1 MFNDSV
7 WSARDPGPGSEGT
20 IAASLIVRAAPR
32 NADIATPGAAT
43 CATIFREDDPAGNAP
58 RNRGGA
64 MRLTQALVLLMGVTA
79 LSIGS
84 IALGE
89 TYPARPVHLIVTYP
103 PAGSSDL
110 MARILA
116 QKLSELWAQPVIVE
130 NKAGAAGSIGM
141 DYAAHQPPD
150 GYSFVIGNLGPV
162 TVNPLLSKVPYD
174 VERDFVPVSLIAT
187 GPNVLVVNP
196 KTPVKTLGE
205 LIAYARANPGKLN
218 FGSGGAGSVAH
229 LSGEMLKSLA
239 HLYIVHVPYKGG
251 ILSVNDLIAGHV
263 QIVFSDA
270 LPVMQHIRAGTL
282 RALAITS
289 PERSPL
295 VPDVPTCLE
304 SGVPGLV
311 AVNWWGVLLPA
322 GTPKPVADKFYA
334 DLVKVMQDPEVK
346 DKFAQLG
353 VEALSGAG
361 EQFAAYMRAET
372 AKYAKLIKDA
382 NIHSE

>member
-1 MFNDSV
+1 MRIF
-7 WSARDPGPGSEGT
+7 
-20 IAASLIVRAAPR
+20 
-32 NADIATPGAAT
+32 TP
-43 CATIFREDDPAGNAP
+43 
-58 RNRGGA
+58 
-64 MRLTQALVLLMGVTA
+64 LVLVVGLVAA
-79 LSIGS
+79 LPSS
-84 IALGE
+84 AVLAE
-89 TYPARPVHLIVTYP
+89 TYPSKPVRLIVTYP

-110 MARILA
+110 MGRILG
-116 QKLSELWAQPVIVE
+116 QKLAELWGQPVIVE
-130 NKAGAAGSIGM
+130 NKPGAAGSIGM

-150 GYSFVIGNLGPV
+150 GYSFVIGNLGPAA
-162 TVNPLLSKVPYD
+162 VNPLLSKVPYD

-196 KTPVKTLGE
+196 KTPVRTLGE

-218 FGSGGAGSVAH
+218 FGSGGPGSVAH

-239 HLYIVHVPYKGG
+239 HVDIVHVPYKGG

-263 QIVFSDA
+263 QMVFSDA

-295 VPDVPTCLE
+295 VPDVPTCVE

-322 GTPKPVADKFYA
+322 GTPKAVADKFYS
-334 DLVKVMQDPEVK
+334 DLLKVMHDPDVK
-346 DKFAQLG
+346 EKFAQLG
-353 VEALSGAG
+353 VEVVSSTA
-361 EQFAAYMRAET
+361 EQFAAYMRSES
-372 AKYAKLIKDA
+372 AKYAKLIKEA
-382 NIHSE
+382 NIHGE

>member
-1 MFNDSV
+1 M
-7 WSARDPGPGSEGT
+7 R
-20 IAASLIVRAAPR
+20 IVRP
-32 NADIATPGAAT
+32 
-43 CATIFREDDPAGNAP
+43 
-58 RNRGGA
+58 
-64 MRLTQALVLLMGVTA
+64 LVFVFGL
-79 LSIGS
+79 
-84 IALGE
+84 IALLQSSALLAE
-89 TYPARPVHLIVTYP
+89 TYPSKPVRLIVTYP

-110 MARILA
+110 MGRILG
-116 QKLSELWAQPVIVE
+116 QKLAELWGQPVIVE
-130 NKAGAAGSIGM
+130 NKPGAAGSIGM

-162 TVNPLLSKVPYD
+162 AVNPLLSKVPYD

-196 KTPVKTLGE
+196 KTPVRTLGE

-218 FGSGGAGSVAH
+218 FGSGGPGSVAH

-239 HLYIVHVPYKGG
+239 HVDIVHVPYKGG

-263 QIVFSDA
+263 DMVFSDA

-295 VPDVPTCLE
+295 VPDVPTCVE

-322 GTPKPVADKFYA
+322 STPKAIADKFYS
-334 DLVKVMQDPEVK
+334 DLVKVMHDPDVK
-346 DKFAQLG
+346 EKFAQLG
-353 VEALSGAG
+353 VEAVSSTA
-361 EQFAAYMRAET
+361 EQFAAYMRTET
-372 AKYAKLIKDA
+372 AKYAKLIKEA
-382 NIHSE
+382 NIHPE

>member
-1 MFNDSV
+1 M
-7 WSARDPGPGSEGT
+7 G
-20 IAASLIVRAAPR
+20 IVRALVFVFGL
-32 NADIATPGAAT
+32 IAALH
-43 CATIFREDDPAGNAP
+43 GNA
-58 RNRGGA
+58 
-64 MRLTQALVLLMGVTA
+64 VLA
-79 LSIGS
+79 
-84 IALGE
+84 E
-89 TYPARPVHLIVTYP
+89 TYPSKPVRLIVTYP

-110 MARILA
+110 MGRILG
-116 QKLSELWAQPVIVE
+116 QKLAELWGQPVIVE
-130 NKAGAAGSIGM
+130 NKPGAAGSIGM

-150 GYSFVIGNLGPV
+150 GYSFLIGNLGPV

-218 FGSGGAGSVAH
+218 FGSGGPGSVAH

-239 HLYIVHVPYKGG
+239 HVDIVHVPYKGG

-263 QIVFSDA
+263 QMVFSDA

-295 VPDVPTCLE
+295 VPDVPTCVE

-322 GTPKPVADKFYA
+322 GTPKAIADKFYA
-334 DLVKVMQDPEVK
+334 DLAKVMHDPDVK
-346 DKFAQLG
+346 EKFAQLG
-353 VEALSGAG
+353 VEAVSSTA
-361 EQFAAYMRAET
+361 EQFAAYMRSET
-372 AKYAKLIKDA
+372 AKYAKLVKEA
-382 NIHSE
+382 NIHAE

>member
-1 MFNDSV
+1 M
-7 WSARDPGPGSEGT
+7 R
-20 IAASLIVRAAPR
+20 IVRPLVFVFGLVA
-32 NADIATPGAAT
+32 
-43 CATIFREDDPAGNAP
+43 
-58 RNRGGA
+58 
-64 MRLTQALVLLMGVTA
+64 VLL
-79 LSIGS
+79 GS
-84 IALGE
+84 AVFAE
-89 TYPARPVHLIVTYP
+89 TYPSKPVRLIVTYP

-110 MARILA
+110 MGRILG
-116 QKLSELWAQPVIVE
+116 QKLAELWGQPVIVE
-130 NKAGAAGSIGM
+130 NKPGAAGSIGM

-162 TVNPLLSKVPYD
+162 AVNPLLSKVPYD

-218 FGSGGAGSVAH
+218 FGSGGPGSVAH

-239 HLYIVHVPYKGG
+239 HVDIVHVPYKGG

-263 QIVFSDA
+263 QMVFSDA

-282 RALAITS
+282 RAVAITS

-295 VPDVPTCLE
+295 VPDVPTCVE

-311 AVNWWGVLLPA
+311 AANWWGVLLPA
-322 GTPKPVADKFYA
+322 GTPKAIADKFYS
-334 DLVKVMQDPEVK
+334 DLVKIMHDPDVK
-346 DKFAQLG
+346 EKFAQLG
-353 VEALSGAG
+353 VEAVSSTA
-361 EQFAAYMRAET
+361 EQFAAYMRTET
-372 AKYAKLIKDA
+372 AKYAKLVKEAD
-382 NIHSE
+382 IHAE

>member
-1 MFNDSV
+1 M
-7 WSARDPGPGSEGT
+7 R
-20 IAASLIVRAAPR
+20 IVRPLVFVFGLVAA
-32 NADIATPGAAT
+32 
-43 CATIFREDDPAGNAP
+43 
-58 RNRGGA
+58 
-64 MRLTQALVLLMGVTA
+64 LL
-79 LSIGS
+79 GS
-84 IALGE
+84 AVFAE
-89 TYPARPVHLIVTYP
+89 TYPSKPVRLIVTYP

-110 MARILA
+110 MGRILG
-116 QKLSELWAQPVIVE
+116 QKLAELWGQPVIVE
-130 NKAGAAGSIGM
+130 NKPGAAGSIGM

-150 GYSFVIGNLGPV
+150 GYSFLIGNLGPV
-162 TVNPLLSKVPYD
+162 AVNPLLSKVPYD

-218 FGSGGAGSVAH
+218 FGSGGPGSVAH

-239 HLYIVHVPYKGG
+239 HVDIVHVPYKGG

-263 QIVFSDA
+263 QMVFSDA

-295 VPDVPTCLE
+295 VPDVPTCVE

-322 GTPKPVADKFYA
+322 GTPKAVADKFYS
-334 DLVKVMQDPEVK
+334 DLVKVMHDPDVK
-346 DKFAQLG
+346 EKFAQLG
-353 VEALSGAG
+353 VEAVSGTA
-361 EQFAAYMRAET
+361 EQFAAYMRSET
-372 AKYAKLIKDA
+372 AKYAKLIKEA
-382 NIHSE
+382 NIHAE